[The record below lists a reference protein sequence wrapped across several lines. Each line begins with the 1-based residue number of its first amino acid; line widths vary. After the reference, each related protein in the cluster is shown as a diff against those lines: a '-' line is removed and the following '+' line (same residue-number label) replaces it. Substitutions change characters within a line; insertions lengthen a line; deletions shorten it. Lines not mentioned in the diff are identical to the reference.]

1 MDVFVIEQKVRGSN
15 LSWNTILYKL
25 FRYLY
30 GHPESETAIHKT
42 NYYAYIGDI

>member
-1 MDVFVIEQKVRGSN
+1 MELFVIEQKVRGSN
-15 LSWNTILYKL
+15 LSGNTILDKL

-42 NYYAYIGDI
+42 NYYTYIGDV